1 MSSWIKTLP
10 DAEDILVL
18 SSSCYTPVGDS
29 RWVLLLNDS
38 IIACRRHTTMTIA
51 IATTLPTP
59 HKAQNDT
66 QTEAHI
72 HNVRARTAAPA
83 GTCLPAL
90 SQLTPQKINLDPTS
104 STTEN
109 LEALAPLIKSIQ
121 DTDSEQLYLRSL
133 DNFVEEKER
142 EIEEICQENYEV
154 CRVNSAFA
162 KC

>member
-1 MSSWIKTLP
+1 M
-10 DAEDILVL
+10 
-18 SSSCYTPVGDS
+18 
-29 RWVLLLNDS
+29 LLLNDS